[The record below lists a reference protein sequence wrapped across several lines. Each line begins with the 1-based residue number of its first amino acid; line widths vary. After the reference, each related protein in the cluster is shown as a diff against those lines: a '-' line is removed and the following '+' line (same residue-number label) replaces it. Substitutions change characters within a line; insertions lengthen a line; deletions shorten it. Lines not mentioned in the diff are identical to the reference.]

1 MTPLNVLDVEREK
14 QTHTKN
20 WNGIVC
26 DLYVFYSARFDR
38 RQRHCQTA
46 DPIFCMIFYCATKY
60 IRARDAV
67 FFFSS
72 FIFSGLLSHFL
83 CCVCYLFVVGLFLSY
98 IYDISLCVEK
108 NLPRWST
115 SAEFYLFFRIE
126 MRGEKKQNKKY
137 IGISFWWWW
146 WWWWWWW
153 GVARAMYVFL
163 LESRRI
169 SGGYV
174 SKGTAV
180 SLFYSLKWIAQSYGE
195 VVFE

>member
-83 CCVCYLFVVGLFLSY
+83 CVLFVCCWPF
-98 IYDISLCVEK
+98 SL
-108 NLPRWST
+108 L
-115 SAEFYLFFRIE
+115 YL
-126 MRGEKKQNKKY
+126 
-137 IGISFWWWW
+137 
-146 WWWWWWW
+146 
-153 GVARAMYVFL
+153 
-163 LESRRI
+163 
-169 SGGYV
+169 
-174 SKGTAV
+174 
-180 SLFYSLKWIAQSYGE
+180 
-195 VVFE
+195 